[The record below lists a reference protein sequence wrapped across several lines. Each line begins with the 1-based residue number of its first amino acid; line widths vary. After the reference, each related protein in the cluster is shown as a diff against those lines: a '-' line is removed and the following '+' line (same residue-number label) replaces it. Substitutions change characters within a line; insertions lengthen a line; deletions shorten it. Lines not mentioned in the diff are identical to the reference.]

1 MLSAY
6 DEAISGEDET
16 TSSRSILK
24 DDFGIQRDLIDKKK
38 IYLMTNKKFKK
49 VHPIADRRLVEKF
62 DPRSDKLTN
71 WSLTKW
77 KKNRNIVRQ
86 SRKIEAPLT

>member
-38 IYLMTNKKFKK
+38 IYLKTNKKFKK
-49 VHPIADRRLVEKF
+49 VHPIADRRLVEEF
-62 DPRSDKLTN
+62 DPGSDKLTN
-71 WSLTKW
+71 
-77 KKNRNIVRQ
+77 
-86 SRKIEAPLT
+86 